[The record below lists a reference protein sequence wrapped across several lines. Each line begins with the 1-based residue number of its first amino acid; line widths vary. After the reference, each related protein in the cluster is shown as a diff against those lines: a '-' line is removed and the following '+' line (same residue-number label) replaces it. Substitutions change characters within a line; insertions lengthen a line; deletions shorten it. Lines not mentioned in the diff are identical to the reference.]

1 MSLKSSIVIVNEYTI
16 KTGSKT
22 GSRGG
27 SPGNYVLEYMARKGA
42 TEPITPAR
50 IHDLDS
56 YIQKYMAREDA
67 TETCDSIPSLKR
79 TMKKKEIR
87 RCWFWI
93 WRRCIVR

>member
-27 SPGNYVLEYMARKGA
+27 SPGSYVLEYMARKGA

-50 IHDLDS
+50 IHDWIAIFRSIWLEKMQQKRV
-56 YIQKYMAREDA
+56 IQY
-67 TETCDSIPSLKR
+67 
-79 TMKKKEIR
+79 R
-87 RCWFWI
+87 R
-93 WRRCIVR
+93 